1 MTARQTILFIAALML
16 AAAAAPAQQPA
27 TDPLQAAFQAI
38 VDDLN
43 DDELDSFVKAVDA
56 KGMLGVIYS
65 KRLIDQRVQEQ
76 FSETFDS
83 QIETMFASSFP
94 PSEGEIL
101 GRLVSFE
108 RQGERATAVV
118 RFDLSPYAYVY
129 REFELRAENDNKV
142 RIEDWVDFFT
152 GERLTDAVGDSLA
165 MAMPGDNQTRSLLS
179 PLQLSEAEIFQTR
192 ELFKAIRDKNAKR
205 YFEILPGLDPRI
217 QQHELV
223 ARTSVM
229 LARAGRDKAQY
240 RAALTIISDYYGGEP
255 RYSAMLLDYQ
265 LPRKQY
271 EQALLTMQRL
281 KARLRTEDAAINS
294 QLATLELILGNVD
307 SASTHAEAAVS
318 AEPGSELAWWAV
330 LRTRTA
336 AGQFD
341 QAIEALAVL
350 EDEFGHKLRGDAL
363 GRDSG
368 LAKLLETDQFKA
380 WKDAE
385 KS

>member
-1 MTARQTILFIAALML
+1 MTARQTVFMIAALML
-16 AAAAAPAQQPA
+16 AVSVASAQQGA
-27 TDPLQAAFQAI
+27 TDPLQASFQKI

-43 DDELDSFVKAVDA
+43 DNKLNSFVKAVDT
-56 KGMLGVIYS
+56 KGMLDVSYS
-65 KRLIDQRVQEQ
+65 RRLIDQRVQEQ
-76 FSETFDS
+76 FSETFDG
-83 QIETMFASSFP
+83 QVKTMFTGSFP
-94 PSEGEIL
+94 PSEGVIL
-101 GRLVSFE
+101 GKLVSFE
-108 RQGERATAVV
+108 RQGDRATAVV
-118 RFDLSPYAYVY
+118 RFDLSAYAYVY
-129 REFELRAENDNKV
+129 REFELRAGSGDSV
-142 RIEDWVDFFT
+142 RVEDWVDFFT

-165 MAMPGDNQTRSLLS
+165 MAMPGDSQTRSLLS
-179 PLQLSEAEIFQTR
+179 PLQLTEVEIFQTR
-192 ELFKAIRDKNAKR
+192 ELFKAIRDKDAQR

-217 QQHELV
+217 QRHELV

-271 EQALLTMQRL
+271 EQALLTLQRL
-281 KARLRTEDAAINS
+281 KARLKTEDAAINS

-341 QAIEALAVL
+341 QAVEALAVL
-350 EDEFGHKLRGDAL
+350 EDEFGHKLKGDAL

-368 LAKLLETDQFKA
+368 LAKLLETDQYKA

>member
-1 MTARQTILFIAALML
+1 MTARQTVFIIAALML
-16 AAAAAPAQQPA
+16 AVTVASAQQGA
-27 TDPLQAAFQAI
+27 TDPLQASFQKI

-43 DDELDSFVKAVDA
+43 DNKTNSFVKAVDT
-56 KGMLGVIYS
+56 KGMLDVIYS

-76 FSETFDS
+76 FSETFDG
-83 QIETMFASSFP
+83 QVKTMFTSSFP
-94 PSEGEIL
+94 PSEGVIL
-101 GRLVSFE
+101 GKLVSFE
-108 RQGERATAVV
+108 RQGDRATAVV
-118 RFDLSPYAYVY
+118 RFDLSAYAYVY
-129 REFELRAENDNKV
+129 REFELRAGSGDSV
-142 RIEDWVDFFT
+142 RVEDWVDFFT

-165 MAMPGDNQTRSLLS
+165 MAMPGDSQTRSLLS
-179 PLQLSEAEIFQTR
+179 PLQLTEVEIFQTR
-192 ELFKAIRDKNAKR
+192 ELFKAIRDKDAQR

-217 QQHELV
+217 QRHELV

-271 EQALLTMQRL
+271 EQALLTLQRL
-281 KARLRTEDAAINS
+281 KARLKTEDAAINS

-341 QAIEALAVL
+341 QAVEALAVL
-350 EDEFGHKLRGDAL
+350 EDEFGHKLKGDAL

-368 LAKLLETDQFKA
+368 LAKLLETDQYKA

>member
-1 MTARQTILFIAALML
+1 MKARQALIALVVLALTAL
-16 AAAAAPAQQPA
+16 AAVAQEQTA
-27 TDPLQAAFQAI
+27 DPLERAFQKI

-43 DDELDSFVKAVDA
+43 DNELDSFVKAVDQD
-56 KGMLGVIYS
+56 GMLDVIYS

-76 FSETFDS
+76 FTDTFGG
-83 QIETMFASSFP
+83 QIETMFVGSFP
-94 PSEGEIL
+94 PTEEEIL

-108 RQGERATAVV
+108 RQGDRATAVV
-118 RFDLSPYAYVY
+118 RFDLSSYAYVY
-129 REFELRAENDNKV
+129 REFELRADSGDSV

-152 GERLTDAVGDSLA
+152 GERLTDSVGDSLA

-179 PLQLSEAEIFQTR
+179 PLQLTEAEIFQAR
-192 ELFKAIRDKNAKR
+192 ELFKAIRDKDASR
-205 YFEILPGLDPRI
+205 YFEILPGLDARI
-217 QQHELV
+217 QRHELI

-229 LARAGRDKAQY
+229 LARAGRDKQQY
-240 RAALTIISDYYGGEP
+240 RAALTTISDHYGGEP

-265 LPRKQY
+265 LPRKQF

-281 KARLRTEDAAINS
+281 KARLGTEDAAINS
-294 QLATLELILGNVD
+294 QLATLELILGNTE

-336 AGQFD
+336 SGQFD
-341 QAIEALAVL
+341 EAVEALTVL
-350 EDEFGHKLRGDAL
+350 EDDFGHKLRGDAL